1 VLGLENNWYICKKK
15 DMGISQI
22 MMLVLL
28 SLNLLMGA
36 HFHGKERTGK
46 YSFWI
51 TALSVAIYTSIL
63 MTGGFFN

>member
-1 VLGLENNWYICKKK
+1 
-15 DMGISQI
+15 MGISQI